1 MSAKNLDKK
10 NRFRSKTVGF
20 RVSPEEWEHFEIIV
34 QLSGLSKQ
42 DYLINRISQRD
53 IVVQGN
59 PRVYKAL
66 RDKLSDVLA
75 ELKRIDGLDMDRID
89 EDLLDIIKCI
99 SSTLD
104 GLSQDY
110 NKKSS
115 YPAR

>member
-1 MSAKNLDKK
+1 MSEKARDNQ
-10 NRFRSKTVGF
+10 NRWRNVTVGF
-20 RVSPEEWEHFEIIV
+20 RMSSEEAE
-34 QLSGLSKQ
+34 QLDALVKLTGLSKQ
-42 DYLINRISQRD
+42 DYIISRLLYRD

-66 RDKLSDVLA
+66 RDQLSDVLV
-75 ELKRIDGLDMDRID
+75 ELNRIDGLDMDRID

>member
-1 MSAKNLDKK
+1 MSEKARDNQ
-10 NRFRSKTVGF
+10 NRWRNVTVGF
-20 RVSPEEWEHFEIIV
+20 RMSPEEAEQLDTIV
-34 QLSGLSKQ
+34 KLTGLSKQ
-42 DYLINRISQRD
+42 DYIISRLLYRD

-66 RDKLSDVLA
+66 RNQLSDVLV
-75 ELKRIDGLDMDRID
+75 ELKRIDGLNRID
-89 EDLLDIIKCI
+89 DYLLDIIKCI

>member
-1 MSAKNLDKK
+1 MSEKARDNN
-10 NRFRSKTVGF
+10 NRWRNITVGF
-20 RVSPEEWEHFEIIV
+20 RMSPEEAEHLDSLVE
-34 QLSGLSKQ
+34 LTGLSKQ
-42 DYLINRISQRD
+42 DYIISRLLCRD

-66 RDKLSDVLA
+66 RDQLSDVLV
-75 ELKRIDGLDMDRID
+75 ELKRIDGLDNDRID
-89 EDLLDIIKCI
+89 EALLDIVKCI
-99 SSTLD
+99 SYTLD